1 MWAPAVNS
9 RMRVLGPAD
18 IEVDVAQVSLGVP
31 AGKFQLDAGGKT
43 ATKFPHSGAFLAPTR
58 AEEGPTL
65 DVEQGPRPR
74 ALPPTPTSEGMAAQT
89 QST

>member
-58 AEEGPTL
+58 AEGARPWTL
-65 DVEQGPRPR
+65 SRVRGRVPFHLHR
-74 ALPPTPTSEGMAAQT
+74 SEGMTAQT
-89 QST
+89 QRT